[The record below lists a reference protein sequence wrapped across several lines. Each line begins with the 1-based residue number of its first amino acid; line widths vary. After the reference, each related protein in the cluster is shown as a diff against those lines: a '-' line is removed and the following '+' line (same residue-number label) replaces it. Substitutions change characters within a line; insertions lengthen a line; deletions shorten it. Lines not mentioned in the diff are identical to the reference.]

1 MRALRRGEVWSA
13 PGWQE
18 RDGVKGQCVV
28 VGSGGTP
35 GRETLRVRA
44 GGGLVRAS

>member
-1 MRALRRGEVWSA
+1 MRALRRGEVCSA

-35 GRETLRVRA
+35 GREIFRIRA
-44 GGGLVRAS
+44 EEGW